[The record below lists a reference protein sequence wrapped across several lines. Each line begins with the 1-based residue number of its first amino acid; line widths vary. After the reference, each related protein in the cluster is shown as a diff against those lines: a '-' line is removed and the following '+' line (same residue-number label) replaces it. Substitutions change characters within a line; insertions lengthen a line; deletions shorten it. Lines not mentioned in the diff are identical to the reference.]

1 MANLPNLPLVHKD
14 DIVVYLRAIAKL
26 QTPIIEVSPT
36 FPSEDDNIAYGLYV
50 DDVTVNDRAVNQ
62 LGIQNCAS
70 MYDATDQ
77 FNILYISYQNDPQA
91 PVILNEI
98 NNLAANVNFF
108 DGYTSVEFD
117 RDVTIGQ
124 RSEIHNYTF
133 TLTRLE
139 FNNAYQS

>member
-1 MANLPNLPLVHKD
+1 MSLSNLPLVDKAK
-14 DIVVYLRAIAKL
+14 VVTYLRDVAKI
-26 QTPIIEVSPT
+26 QTPIIEVSGT

-50 DDVTVNDRAVNQ
+50 DDVTDNGRSINQ
-62 LGIQNCAS
+62 LGIQSCAS
-70 MYDATDQ
+70 MYNAEDQ

-98 NNLAANVNFF
+98 NKLAANVKFF

>member
-1 MANLPNLPLVHKD
+1 MGLPLVDKAK
-14 DIVVYLRAIAKL
+14 VVTYLKEVAKI
-26 QTPIIEVSPT
+26 QTPIIEVSST

-50 DDVTVNDRAVNQ
+50 DDVTNNSRSVNQ
-62 LGIQNCAS
+62 LGVQACAS
-70 MYDATDQ
+70 MYDAEDQ
-77 FNILYISYQNDPQA
+77 FNILYISFQNDPQA
-91 PVILNEI
+91 PIILSSI
-98 NNLAANVNFF
+98 NDLAANVTFF
-108 DGYTSVEFD
+108 DGYKSVEFD

>member
-1 MANLPNLPLVHKD
+1 MSLSNLPLVDKTK
-14 DIVVYLRAIAKL
+14 VVTYLRDVAKL
-26 QTPIIEVSPT
+26 QTPIIEVSAT

-50 DDVTVNDRAVNQ
+50 DDVTDNGRTINQ
-62 LGIQNCAS
+62 LGVQSCAS
-70 MYDATDQ
+70 MYDAEDQ
-77 FNILYISYQNDPQA
+77 FNILYISFQNDPQA
-91 PVILNEI
+91 PVILNSI

>member
-1 MANLPNLPLVHKD
+1 MALSNLPLVNKAGIVTYLKD
-14 DIVVYLRAIAKL
+14 VAKV
-26 QTPIIEVSPT
+26 QTPIIEVSST

-50 DDVTVNDRAVNQ
+50 DDVTENSRSVNQ

-70 MYDATDQ
+70 MYDAIDQ
-77 FNILYISYQNDPQA
+77 FNILYISFQNDPQA
-91 PVILNEI
+91 PVILNSI

-124 RSEIHNYTF
+124 RSKIHNYTF

-139 FNNAYQS
+139 FNNAYHS

>member
-1 MANLPNLPLVHKD
+1 MSLSNLPLVDKAK
-14 DIVVYLRAIAKL
+14 VVTYLRDVAKL
-26 QTPIIEVSPT
+26 QTPIIEVSNT

-50 DDVTVNDRAVNQ
+50 DDVTVNSRTVNQ
-62 LGIQNCAS
+62 LGIQSCAS
-70 MYDATDQ
+70 MYNAEDQ
-77 FNILYISYQNDPQA
+77 FNILYISFQNDPQA
-91 PVILNEI
+91 PVILNAI
-98 NNLAANVNFF
+98 NNLAGNVNFF

-117 RDVTIGQ
+117 RDVTIGS

>member
-1 MANLPNLPLVHKD
+1 VALSNLPLVDKAK
-14 DIVVYLRAIAKL
+14 VVTYLKTVAKI
-26 QTPIIEVSPT
+26 QAPIIEVSST

-50 DDVTVNDRAVNQ
+50 DDVTDNGRSINQ
-62 LGIQNCAS
+62 LGVQSCAS
-70 MYDATDQ
+70 MYNAEDQ
-77 FNILYISYQNDPQA
+77 FNILYISFQGDPQA
-91 PVILNEI
+91 PVILNSI
-98 NNLAANVNFF
+98 NDLAANVNFF

>member
-1 MANLPNLPLVHKD
+1 MALSNLPLVDKAK
-14 DIVVYLRAIAKL
+14 VVTYLRDVAKI
-26 QTPIIEVSPT
+26 QTPIIEVSAT

-50 DDVTVNDRAVNQ
+50 DDVTENARSVNQ
-62 LGIQNCAS
+62 LGVQSCAS
-70 MYDATDQ
+70 MYNAEDQ

-91 PVILNEI
+91 PVILNSI

>member
-1 MANLPNLPLVHKD
+1 MSLSNLPLVDKAK
-14 DIVVYLRAIAKL
+14 VVTYLKEVAKI
-26 QTPIIEVSPT
+26 QTPIIEVSGT

-50 DDVTVNDRAVNQ
+50 DDVTDNGRSINQ
-62 LGIQNCAS
+62 LGIQSCAS

-91 PVILNEI
+91 PVILNSI

>member
-1 MANLPNLPLVHKD
+1 VALSNLPLVDKAK
-14 DIVVYLRAIAKL
+14 VVTYLRDVAKI
-26 QTPIIEVSPT
+26 QTPIIEVSNT

-50 DDVTVNDRAVNQ
+50 DDVTENARSVNQ
-62 LGIQNCAS
+62 LGVQSCAS
-70 MYDATDQ
+70 MYNAEDQ
-77 FNILYISYQNDPQA
+77 FNILYISFQNDPQA
-91 PVILNEI
+91 PVILNSI

>member
-1 MANLPNLPLVHKD
+1 VSLSNLPLVDKAK
-14 DIVVYLRAIAKL
+14 VVTYLRDVAKI
-26 QTPIIEVSPT
+26 QTPIIEVSGT

-50 DDVTVNDRAVNQ
+50 DDVTDNGRSINQ
-62 LGIQNCAS
+62 LGVQSCAS
-70 MYDATDQ
+70 MYNAEDQ
-77 FNILYISYQNDPQA
+77 FNILYISFQNDPQA
-91 PVILNEI
+91 PVILNSI